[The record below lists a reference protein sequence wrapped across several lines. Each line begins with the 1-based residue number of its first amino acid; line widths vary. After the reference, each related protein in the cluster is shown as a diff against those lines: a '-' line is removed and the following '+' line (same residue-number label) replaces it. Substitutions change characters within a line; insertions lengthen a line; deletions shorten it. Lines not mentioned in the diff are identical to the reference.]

1 MKPLFGDIIALISL
15 NAAFALAVTS
25 SSSSW
30 AFCRLSFR
38 MVSDVCAISLSLLTF
53 YFLSANIRHYG
64 GESCRRE
71 NLLIKIIFKWNQK
84 LFFEKLHGF
93 LTVKEGVSKIIPSF
107 FTIKEGST
115 SLTKP
120 LSCPKRE
127 DVTALRCSEPLRF
140 KVGGSSEV
148 FAIFCGLGPP
158 GDSLLWLTIMGL

>member
-30 AFCRLSFR
+30 AFCGLSFR
-38 MVSDVCAISLSLLTF
+38 MVSDVCVISLSLLTF
-53 YFLSANIRHYG
+53 YFLSANIWQYE
-64 GESCRRE
+64 GEWCRRG

-84 LFFEKLHGF
+84 LFFENLHGF
-93 LTVKEGVSKIIPSF
+93 LTVKEG
-107 FTIKEGST
+107 ST
-115 SLTKP
+115 FLTKP
-120 LSCPKRE
+120 LFPQGRE

-140 KVGGSSEV
+140 KVGGPSEV

-158 GDSLLWLTIMGL
+158 GG

>member
-25 SSSSW
+25 SSSCR

-38 MVSDVCAISLSLLTF
+38 MVSDVCVISLSLLTF

-64 GESCRRE
+64 GESCRRD

-84 LFFEKLHGF
+84 LFFENLHGF
-93 LTVKEGVSKIIPSF
+93 LTVKEGVSKNIPSF

-120 LSCPKRE
+120 LSWPKRE

-140 KVGGSSEV
+140 KVGGPSEV
-148 FAIFCGLGPP
+148 FAIFCELGPP